1 MNQAKKDISNI
12 FPGIRLE
19 TWKDIHSNLFSAMKL
34 ERIGSLIV
42 LSLIVLVGCFNLS
55 TTLMLI
61 SIQKIKQYGI
71 LSALGA
77 TKNTIRNI
85 VIKQGFFTGIIG
97 IFIGLL
103 AGLLIVIAQ
112 NIFGIIKLPGDIYF
126 TSYLPMII
134 YISDFFL
141 ILLIS
146 LTMVL
151 FSSMVAAKRTNLS
164 SVKNSLVFE
173 K

>member
-1 MNQAKKDISNI
+1 M
-12 FPGIRLE
+12 
-19 TWKDIHSNLFSAMKL
+19 
-34 ERIGSLIV
+34 
-42 LSLIVLVGCFNLS
+42 
-55 TTLMLI
+55 
-61 SIQKIKQYGI
+61 
-71 LSALGA
+71 GA
-77 TKNTIRNI
+77 TKNTIRSI
-85 VIKQGFFTGIIG
+85 VIKQGFFTGTIG

-103 AGLLIVIAQ
+103 IGLLIVIAQ

-151 FSSMVAAKRTNLS
+151 FSSMIAAKRTNLS